1 MRVYSWKTLIA
12 TILIGGGAFIYQ
24 VKKFIQGDKI
34 SFFYVLF
41 LAYLLIKGLWV
52 SFSKEGFQHDMR
64 NETIKIRVLRAQF
77 GKWAPLVSFGGYIL
91 LILAV
96 ILAIFL
102 PSLQFLS
109 LALYFGGLIFMIIMG
124 LYVRKHVKEEKKK
137 FF

>member
-1 MRVYSWKTLIA
+1 MENFNSHNFNRWRSFYLSGKKVYTRRQN
-12 TILIGGGAFIYQ
+12 FI
-24 VKKFIQGDKI
+24 
-34 SFFYVLF
+34 F
-41 LAYLLIKGLWV
+41 LCPIWAYLLIKGLWV